1 MKLESGKIIE
11 ATEYELFKR
20 WVIFSY
26 CDLYDFDTYIRKL
39 KKMGVK
45 VVAET
50 EGSSTYEA

>member
-1 MKLESGKIIE
+1 MKVEKGKIIE

-20 WVIFSY
+20 WVIFSF

-39 KKMGVK
+39 KNLGVK

-50 EGSSTYEA
+50 EGSGIYEA

>member
-1 MKLESGKIIE
+1 MKVESGKITE

-20 WVIFSY
+20 WVIFSF

-39 KKMGVK
+39 KKLGVK

-50 EGSSTYEA
+50 EGGSTDEA